1 MFQKK
6 EVGINGH
13 TSNFSWMPFTLQKP
27 YFQKIKTPQS
37 LLIRL
42 KMPYPFP
49 TLQSQQQC
57 KNLWWAAKREKQGK
71 PRSHTL
77 SGLQMAESHQ
87 QEVHWMTNQRSSCR
101 GVSPKSPRH
110 SAVIIA
116 HTLRLRSHGA
126 VLQKCLLCLHSLAWL
141 HWLRLQ
147 PWRMCTEVRG
157 QLNSPMMD
165 SQKKCRRL
173 LYLFLALTSDAPF
186 NCKTLC
192 FTFYPSLVFTRD
204 ASESMWW
211 EVQTAD
217 KGLLPHTAQ
226 NHLKQNLA
234 FWAHLLFQKPQF
246 LRAVFLCD
254 TEQKQRDPHLCF
266 VWRKAF
272 DGDQW

>member
-1 MFQKK
+1 
-6 EVGINGH
+6 
-13 TSNFSWMPFTLQKP
+13 
-27 YFQKIKTPQS
+27 
-37 LLIRL
+37 
-42 KMPYPFP
+42 
-49 TLQSQQQC
+49 
-57 KNLWWAAKREKQGK
+57 
-71 PRSHTL
+71 
-77 SGLQMAESHQ
+77 
-87 QEVHWMTNQRSSCR
+87 
-101 GVSPKSPRH
+101 
-110 SAVIIA
+110 
-116 HTLRLRSHGA
+116 
-126 VLQKCLLCLHSLAWL
+126 
-141 HWLRLQ
+141 
-147 PWRMCTEVRG
+147 
-157 QLNSPMMD
+157 MMD

-246 LRAVFLCD
+246 LRAVVLCD
-254 TEQKQRDPHLCF
+254 IEQKQRDPHLCY